1 MTDFWLAVGVML
13 LIAPAFLW
21 VPILRARRGQA
32 EEDRTALNVAL
43 YQERL
48 AELRGQAADGVLDAG
63 RLARGEA
70 EAARELLADTAGAEP
85 PRQADL
91 GKRGPL
97 LAALL
102 VPVLGLG
109 LYLHYGAS
117 DRVRLTRE
125 FAHPPSSMADLTQRL
140 ERAVAAQPES
150 AQGLFLLGRTYM
162 SENRAVDAAPLFER
176 AVALAGRQPELL
188 GQWAQALYFAAGKQW
203 SGQIQA
209 IVDEALQGDPREV
222 TSLGLLGIAAY
233 EGRQWQ
239 RAIDYWQRLQALLPA
254 EDASR
259 AALQGGI
266 DKARAQLGAV
276 AAAPVATAS
285 IRLRVRLAPAL
296 QGQVRPGD
304 SVFVFAR
311 AVKGPP
317 MPLAVKRLS
326 VAELPAEIT
335 LSDDDAMMAALKLSN
350 FAEVQLLARVSRAG
364 QATRGE
370 WIGRSPEPVA
380 STTRAV
386 QSITIDSP
394 DSPISDH

>member
-1 MTDFWLAVGVML
+1 MIDFWLCAGALLLVALAVL
-13 LIAPAFLW
+13 L

-32 EEDRTALNVAL
+32 QEDRTALNVAL

-48 AELRGQAADGVLDAG
+48 AELRGQAAAGLLDAG

-70 EAARELLADTAGAEP
+70 EAARELLADTATGEG

-91 GKRGPL
+91 GQRVPLLVAVLMPL
-97 LAALL
+97 LA
-102 VPVLGLG
+102 LG

-117 DRVRLTRE
+117 DRVQLTRE
-125 FAHPPSSMADLTQRL
+125 FAQPPTSMADLTQRL
-140 ERAVAAQPES
+140 ERAVAAQPDS

-162 SENRAVDAAPLFER
+162 SENRPADAARLFER
-176 AVALAGRQPELL
+176 AAAVAGRQPELL

-203 SGQIQA
+203 SAPIQTL
-209 IVDEALQGDPREV
+209 VDEALQGDPREV

-233 EGRQWQ
+233 EGQHWQ
-239 RAIDYWQRLQALLPA
+239 QAIDYWQRLQALLPA

-266 DKARAQLGAV
+266 DKARAQLGTAV
-276 AAAPVATAS
+276 APAVGAQ
-285 IRLRVRLAPAL
+285 LRVRVELAAAL
-296 QGQVRPGD
+296 RGKVRPED

-311 AVKGPP
+311 AVNGPP

-326 VAELPAEIT
+326 VAELPAEVS
-335 LSDDDAMMAALKLSN
+335 LSDDDAMMATLKLSN

-370 WIGRSPEPVA
+370 WIGRAPAPVVN
-380 STTRAV
+380 TDRAV
-386 QSITIDSP
+386 QSLTIDSP
-394 DSPISDH
+394 DL

>member
-1 MTDFWLAVGVML
+1 MTDFWLAAAVML
-13 LIAPAFLW
+13 LIALAFLLT
-21 VPILRARRGQA
+21 PILRARGGQA
-32 EEDRTALNVAL
+32 EQDRNASNVAL

-48 AELRGQAADGVLDAG
+48 AELRGQGADGMLDAG
-63 RLARGEA
+63 QLAHGEA
-70 EAARELLADTAGAEP
+70 EAARQLLADTEGGDR
-85 PRQADL
+85 PRQVDL

-102 VPVLGLG
+102 VPLLGLG

-117 DRVRLTRE
+117 DRVQLTRE
-125 FAHPPSSMADLTQRL
+125 FARPPSSMADLTQRL
-140 ERAVAAQPES
+140 ERAVAAQPDS

-162 SENRAVDAAPLFER
+162 SENRPLDAARLFER
-176 AVALAGRQPELL
+176 AVAVAGRQPELL

-203 SGQIQA
+203 NERIQA

-233 EGRQWQ
+233 EGQQWQ

-266 DKARAQLGAV
+266 DKARAQLGT
-276 AAAPVATAS
+276 AATPVPAAS
-285 IRLRVRLAPAL
+285 LRVRVQLAPAL

-311 AVKGPP
+311 ALNGPP

-335 LSDDDAMMAALKLSN
+335 LSDSEAMMAALKLSN

-364 QATRGE
+364 QATHGE
-370 WIGRSPEPVA
+370 WVGRVPVPVA
-380 STTRAV
+380 TADHAV
-386 QSITIDSP
+386 QSLTIDSP
-394 DSPISDH
+394 DSPNSTP